1 MFSTET
7 SSKRPVLYYMSSDD
21 EVDDE
26 FVRVAAEAEAKAK
39 ADEAEAAEPEPEPES
54 EPKPE
59 PESDSGDATAA
70 ETATLEEDEAAA
82 EAGQLEEE
90 KARSDAEAATEAQ
103 RVEAEDKAHSNEDL
117 CEDGK
122 RCWKPSSSLSFRRLL
137 PPVESPEQSFCS
149 SSLQHWD
156 GFANTTT
163 GYKILAGYSRS
174 DHNTSLASFIT
185 CGSDERI
192 VIWNNSESSLFI
204 QRLDPSSDPGSFTG
218 YSFDG
223 LEEQKKLAITAATAW
238 YYFMAKGRSVLADA
252 VSASQHGSRLLM
264 QNRTITVF
272 VPSATGLSDVSS
284 SSGAGA
290 PPPGG
295 NGSASTANQSNT
307 PSEQPWISSALS
319 SSVVPSPHDR
329 GLSSASRAVA
339 AAASKA
345 DGPSQ
350 RKLLPAG
357 DILSIVGPPADQT
370 EHSGSFFEIIANQKG
385 WVTLVNAV
393 TRAKLVKTYRPTKL
407 AIIDADDEELLC
419 WSAASSSSS
428 DSRKRPADAD
438 AEMSQEGKEL
448 HDVRNESAKVTAM
461 FKELEEQRK
470 QVSAAEAA
478 A

>member
-7 SSKRPVLYYMSSDD
+7 SLSSKRSVLYYMSSRD
-21 EVDDE
+21 EVDDDDSDE
-26 FVRVAAEAEAKAK
+26 WRRVAAEAEAKAK

-70 ETATLEEDEAAA
+70 ETATLKEDEAAA

-90 KARSDAEAATEAQ
+90 KARSDAVAASEAQ

-163 GYKILAGYSRS
+163 GYKILAGDSRS

-218 YSFDG
+218 YSFEG

-295 NGSASTANQSNT
+295 QWQCQHSE
-307 PSEQPWISSALS
+307 SEQHALRATAGFFSSSA
-319 SSVVPSPHDR
+319 
-329 GLSSASRAVA
+329 A
-339 AAASKA
+339 
-345 DGPSQ
+345 
-350 RKLLPAG
+350 
-357 DILSIVGPPADQT
+357 
-370 EHSGSFFEIIANQKG
+370 FFC
-385 WVTLVNAV
+385 LVEFRCAL
-393 TRAKLVKTYRPTKL
+393 T
-407 AIIDADDEELLC
+407 
-419 WSAASSSSS
+419 S
-428 DSRKRPADAD
+428 
-438 AEMSQEGKEL
+438 
-448 HDVRNESAKVTAM
+448 
-461 FKELEEQRK
+461 
-470 QVSAAEAA
+470 
-478 A
+478 

>member
-1 MFSTET
+1 MLLDL
-7 SSKRPVLYYMSSDD
+7 SSKRPVLYYMSSD
-21 EVDDE
+21 EVDDDDE
-26 FVRVAAEAEAKAK
+26 WRRVAAEAEAKAK
-39 ADEAEAAEPEPEPES
+39 ADEADAAEPEPEPES

-90 KARSDAEAATEAQ
+90 KARSGAVAASEAQ
-103 RVEAEDKAHSNEDL
+103 RMEAEDKAHSNEDL

-174 DHNTSLASFIT
+174 DHNTTLVSFIT

-218 YSFDG
+218 YSFEG
-223 LEEQKKLAITAATAW
+223 LEEQKKLAITAATAFA
-238 YYFMAKGRSVLADA
+238 YFMAKGRSVLADA

-272 VPSATGLSDVSS
+272 VPSAAGLSDVSS

-307 PSEQPWISSALS
+307 PSEQPRISSRPRRPSSALS

-350 RKLLPAG
+350 RKHLPG
-357 DILSIVGPPADQT
+357 DTVSIVGPPADQT
-370 EHSGSFFEIIANQKG
+370 EHSGSFSKSSR
-385 WVTLVNAV
+385 
-393 TRAKLVKTYRPTKL
+393 TRRA
-407 AIIDADDEELLC
+407 
-419 WSAASSSSS
+419 
-428 DSRKRPADAD
+428 
-438 AEMSQEGKEL
+438 G
-448 HDVRNESAKVTAM
+448 
-461 FKELEEQRK
+461 
-470 QVSAAEAA
+470 
-478 A
+478 